1 MTDQQ
6 TSSTSSSSQIG
17 LLVRKILLP
26 LGAFIVAVSLP
37 TDWLFTTVLTKY
49 AELTNTHK
57 LAKLSERDLQ
67 PQEIPIFGPSIAR
80 NAYYGDSLG
89 ENYYN
94 YAMENASTSII
105 LLLLELETEKPKN
118 TPIIL
123 DYHFRF
129 LEYDSAGTSINIR
142 TYLPFVRSNE
152 RIREF
157 LKEND
162 RFRPHQVIPGARYFG
177 VHSSYVKDYLAE
189 IYQPTKVYHQGGVFN
204 KKAPPQVQFDR
215 LKETRL
221 AMGPRPFLRNAEIEA
236 KLEALIAANPDRLFL
251 FIGSPR
257 HHTVLDMLMNYEDMK
272 AWGRDMQ
279 ARYDNVRFILFEAD
293 YPDSYF
299 KDTGHLSLFGAQ
311 RFSGQMRRA
320 LQQEGLYFT
329 GDEGKSVW
337 PPKPDDIRVI
347 RLAP

>member
-6 TSSTSSSSQIG
+6 TSSTSSSSQFG

-26 LGAFIVAVSLP
+26 LSVFIVGVSLP
-37 TDWLFTTVLTKY
+37 TDWLFTVVLTRY

-57 LAKLSERDLQ
+57 LANLSEEEAL
-67 PQEIPIFGPSIAR
+67 PMEIPIFGPSIAR

-89 ENYYN
+89 DHYYN
-94 YAMENASTSII
+94 YSMENASSSII
-105 LLLLELETEKPKN
+105 LLLLELEAQKPKK

-142 TYLPFVRSNE
+142 TYLPFVRNNE

-189 IYQPTKVYHQGGVFN
+189 IYQPTKVYHKGGVFN
-204 KKAPPQVQFDR
+204 KKSPPQVQFDR
-215 LKETRL
+215 LKENRL
-221 AMGPRPFLRNAEIEA
+221 AMGPRPFLRNPEIEA
-236 KLEALIAANPDRLFL
+236 QLEALIAANPDRLFL
-251 FIGSPR
+251 FVGSPR
-257 HHTVLDMLMNYEDMK
+257 HHTVLDMLENYEDMK
-272 AWGRDMQ
+272 AWGREMQ
-279 ARYDNVRFILFEAD
+279 ARYPNVRFILFEAD

-311 RFSGQMRRA
+311 RFSGQMRQV

-329 GDEGKSVW
+329 GEETDPVW
-337 PPKPDDIRVI
+337 PPAPDDILVV
-347 RLAP
+347 RLPK